1 MLEICTHK
9 SEKNSNMNENLR
21 TNQEQC
27 HARTSNALQEGERP
41 EANFAIQLFE
51 GKKVRFV
58 WDEEQEKYYFAVVDI
73 VQVLTESADY
83 QTARKYWKVL
93 KGRLLKEGNET
104 VTNCYQ
110 LKLPAA
116 DGKNRLTD
124 VADLEQIF
132 RLIQSIPSKKAEPVK
147 KWLAEVGA
155 QRIDQMIDPELTFQ
169 MAVEDYRRQGYSD
182 RWINERMRSI
192 EMRKELTDE
201 WHRSGIHEPKDFAI
215 LTNVLTKAWS
225 GMTTGEYKRHKGLT
239 KENLRDNMTNVE
251 LALNNT
257 LTEVATTEIAR
268 QRKTQGMKESRQSA
282 QAGGQI
288 AKNTRDDLER
298 QLGRT
303 VISSERASDYIR
315 PIESQDADALQ
326 LPDEEK

>member
-1 MLEICTHK
+1 
-9 SEKNSNMNENLR
+9 MND
-21 TNQEQC
+21 
-27 HARTSNALQEGERP
+27 
-41 EANFAIQLFE
+41 NFAIQLFE

-58 WDEEQEKYYFAVVDI
+58 WDEEKEKYYFAVVDI

-93 KGRLLKEGNET
+93 KSRLIKEGNET

-116 DGKNRLTD
+116 DGKKRLTD

-182 RWINERMRSI
+182 RWINERR
-192 EMRKELTDE
+192 
-201 WHRSGIHEPKDFAI
+201 
-215 LTNVLTKAWS
+215 
-225 GMTTGEYKRHKGLT
+225 
-239 KENLRDNMTNVE
+239 
-251 LALNNT
+251 
-257 LTEVATTEIAR
+257 
-268 QRKTQGMKESRQSA
+268 
-282 QAGGQI
+282 
-288 AKNTRDDLER
+288 
-298 QLGRT
+298 
-303 VISSERASDYIR
+303 
-315 PIESQDADALQ
+315 
-326 LPDEEK
+326 